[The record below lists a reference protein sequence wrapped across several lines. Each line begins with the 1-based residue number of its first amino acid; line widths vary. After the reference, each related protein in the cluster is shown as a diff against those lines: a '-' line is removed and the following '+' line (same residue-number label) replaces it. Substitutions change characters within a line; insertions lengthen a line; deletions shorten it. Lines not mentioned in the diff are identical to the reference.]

1 MPTLCS
7 AGFLGPPPVAG
18 PDIGSE
24 HRPVQP
30 QPPLNSRSERGF
42 RATVC
47 VVPTTLPPSIFN
59 DVVGPVMRGPSS
71 SHSAASVRIGRLARD
86 LCGGD
91 PDRVLVEFD
100 TLGSLATTHAS
111 QGSDMGLFGGL
122 LGWEADDARLPESAA
137 ALQAAG
143 IQLEIRIVELRD
155 PHPNTYRLTLWRAG
169 VEHRMVAISTG
180 GGMIEVIEIDGVR
193 TSLHGDYA
201 VTVLDVTDDGSAAR
215 AELAARSGV
224 DDVQVAGSG
233 PHLVFV
239 FAQAHLTDSEL
250 DGIPA
255 IVRARRLAPVLPV
268 RSRRGL
274 AVPFLH
280 AGEMVARADPR
291 ARKLSDFALEY
302 ECARGGIDADT
313 VFAHMRRILEIVRAG
328 VQEGLAGTSYHD
340 RILPRQSDRF
350 AAMLEAG
357 ALLDGGILNRAILYV
372 TALMEVKSSM
382 GVIVAAPTAG
392 SCATFPA
399 TTLAAAESVGASEE
413 LTLRAMLTA
422 GLIGVFVAT
431 RSSFAAEVGGC
442 QAETGAGA
450 AMAAAALVELGG
462 GNAAQGLSA
471 ASHALQNVL
480 GLVCD
485 PVANRV
491 EAPCLGRNIA
501 GAANALACANI
512 ALAGYDHLI
521 PLDEVLDAHRQISE
535 NMARELRCTALG
547 GLSITP
553 TSKAIEA
560 RLCGTKDSCGSCG

>member
-1 MPTLCS
+1 MP
-7 AGFLGPPPVAG
+7 A
-18 PDIGSE
+18 
-24 HRPVQP
+24 
-30 QPPLNSRSERGF
+30 N
-42 RATVC
+42 
-47 VVPTTLPPSIFN
+47 LPPSIFN

-91 PDRVLVEFD
+91 PEHVLIEFD
-100 TLGSLATTHAS
+100 TEGSLATTHES

-122 LGWEADDARLPESAA
+122 LGWAADDERLPDSAA
-137 ALQAAG
+137 ALRAAG
-143 IQLEIRIVELRD
+143 IELEIRIATLHD
-155 PHPNTYRLTLWRAG
+155 PHPNTYRLTLRRNG
-169 VEHRMVAISTG
+169 VEHRLVALSTG
-180 GGMIEVIEIDGVR
+180 GGMIEVVEIDGTPVQ
-193 TSLHGDYA
+193 LYGDYA
-201 VTVLDVTDDGSAAR
+201 VTILDVTDDGRAA
-215 AELAARSGV
+215 AAVLSARSDIDAV
-224 DDVQVAGSG
+224 EITDAPVRVIAKAQTFVAE
-233 PHLVFV
+233 
-239 FAQAHLTDSEL
+239 EL
-250 DGIPA
+250 LAGLPA
-255 IVRARRLAPVLPV
+255 VTRVRRLAPVLPV
-268 RSRRGL
+268 RSRRDL

-280 AGEMVARADPR
+280 AGEMVATADPR
-291 ARKLSDFALEY
+291 TRRLSDFALDY
-302 ECARGGIDADT
+302 ECARGGIGPDA
-313 VFAHMRRILEIVRAG
+313 VLAQMRDILAIVRGG
-328 VQEGLAGTSYHD
+328 VQIGLAGTEYHD

-350 AAMLEAG
+350 AAMLARGE
-357 ALLDGGILNRAILYV
+357 LLDGGILNRAILYV

-399 TTLAAAESVGASEE
+399 TCLAAAEVLDAPEPVI
-413 LTLRAMLTA
+413 LRAMLAA
-422 GLIGVFVAT
+422 GLIGVFTAT

-450 AMAAAALVELGG
+450 AMAAAALVELAG

-485 PVANRV
+485 PIGNRV

-501 GAANALACANI
+501 GAANALACANM

-560 RLCGTKDSCGSCG
+560 RLCGSAGKAGGCGSCS

>member
-1 MPTLCS
+1 MPS
-7 AGFLGPPPVAG
+7 
-18 PDIGSE
+18 
-24 HRPVQP
+24 
-30 QPPLNSRSERGF
+30 
-42 RATVC
+42 
-47 VVPTTLPPSIFN
+47 TLPPSIFN

-86 LCGGD
+86 LCGGT
-91 PDRVLVEFD
+91 PESVLLEFD
-100 TLGSLATTHAS
+100 TQGSLATTHAS

-122 LGWEADDARLPESAA
+122 LGWEADDARLPDSATALRA
-137 ALQAAG
+137 AQVEV
-143 IQLEIRIVELRD
+143 QIRIADLHD
-155 PHPNTYRLTLWRAG
+155 PHPNTYRLSLRKNGT
-169 VEHRMVAISTG
+169 EHRLVALSTG
-180 GGMIEVIEIDGVR
+180 GGMIEVVAIDGAPV
-193 TSLHGDYA
+193 TLYGDYA
-201 VTVLDVTDDGSAAR
+201 VTVLDVRDDGRTTAALLAAR
-215 AELAARSGV
+215 ADV
-224 DDVQVAGSG
+224 DEVKVAGTAPVRVIVSAQT
-233 PHLVFV
+233 FV
-239 FAQAHLTDSEL
+239 SDAVLATL
-250 DGIPA
+250 PA
-255 IVRARRLAPVLPV
+255 VQRSRRLAPVLPV
-268 RSRRGL
+268 RSRKGL
-274 AVPFLH
+274 TVPFLH
-280 AGEMVARADPR
+280 AGEMVAKADPTT
-291 ARKLSDFALEY
+291 RKLSDFALDY
-302 ECARGGIDADT
+302 ECARGGLGRDA
-313 VFAHMRRILEIVRAG
+313 VFEQMRKILAIVRGG
-328 VQEGLAGTSYHD
+328 VRQGLAGTEYQD
-340 RILPRQSDRF
+340 RILPRQSHRF
-350 AAMLEAG
+350 AAMLERG

-399 TTLAAAESVGASEE
+399 TTLAAAEVQGSSEAVI
-413 LTLRAMLTA
+413 LRAMLAA

-450 AMAAAALVELGG
+450 AMAAAALVELAG

-485 PVANRV
+485 PIANRV

-547 GLSITP
+547 GLSISP

-560 RLCGTKDSCGSCG
+560 RLCGTGGCGSCG

>member
-1 MPTLCS
+1 M
-7 AGFLGPPPVAG
+7 
-18 PDIGSE
+18 
-24 HRPVQP
+24 
-30 QPPLNSRSERGF
+30 
-42 RATVC
+42 
-47 VVPTTLPPSIFN
+47 PTTLPPSIFN

-86 LCGGD
+86 LCGGA
-91 PDRVLVEFD
+91 PERVLVEFD
-100 TLGSLATTHAS
+100 TQGSLATTHAS

-137 ALQAAG
+137 ALKAAG
-143 IQLEIRIVELRD
+143 IELTIKIVELHD
-155 PHPNTYRLTLWRAG
+155 PHPNTYRLTLWKAG
-169 VEHRMVAISTG
+169 VEHRLIALSTG
-180 GGMIEVIEIDGVR
+180 GGMIEVIEIDGARV
-193 TSLHGDYA
+193 TLYGDYA
-201 VTVLDVTDDGSAAR
+201 VTLLDVNDDGRSTSAA
-215 AELAARSGV
+215 LAKREDV
-224 DDVQVAGSG
+224 DDVRVTGKD
-233 PHLVFV
+233 PVRV
-239 FAQAHLTDSEL
+239 VVCAQAFVAAAVLATL
-250 DGIPA
+250 PN
-255 IVRARRLAPVLPV
+255 VTRTRRLAPVLPV
-268 RSRRGL
+268 RSRKGL

-280 AGEMVARADPR
+280 AGEMVAQADPKT
-291 ARKLSDFALEY
+291 RKLSDFALEY

-313 VFAHMRRILEIVRAG
+313 VLEHMRKILAIVRGG
-328 VQEGLAGTSYHD
+328 VREGLAGTEYHD
-340 RILPRQSDRF
+340 RVLPRQSHRF
-350 AAMLEAG
+350 AEMLERG
-357 ALLDGGILNRAILYV
+357 SLLDGGILNRAILYV

-399 TTLAAAESVGASEE
+399 TCLAAAEAIDAPEDT
-413 LTLRAMLTA
+413 TLRAMLAA

-450 AMAAAALVELGG
+450 AMAAAALVELAG

-560 RLCGTKDSCGSCG
+560 RMCGTASCGTCG